1 MVHYQIYCKELDIL
15 QIFSHEY
22 DAIKRFYQLKQDNP
36 KANIRLSKITRL
48 VKSLHPSKQTGYIL
62 TAPKLG
68 IKRLFD
74 SQRQAVSM
82 AELIAKDYPAT
93 PISIEQMPH

>member
-15 QIFSHEY
+15 QVFSQEY
-22 DAIKRFYQLKQDNP
+22 DAIKRYYQLQQANP
-36 KANIRLSKITRL
+36 KADIRLSKITRL
-48 VKSLHPSKQTGYIL
+48 VKSLNPSKQAGYIL

-93 PISIEQMPH
+93 PISIEQVPH

>member
-15 QIFSHEY
+15 QMFSQEY
-22 DAIKRFYQLKQDNP
+22 DAIKRHHQLKQANP
-36 KANIRLSKITRL
+36 KADIRLSKIVRL
-48 VKSLHPSKQTGYIL
+48 VKDIHPKQAGYIL
-62 TAPKLG
+62 SAPKLG

-93 PISIEQMPH
+93 PISIERMPH